1 MDLEPVEKWK
11 ECVELERR
19 RLAAGERPK
28 PLFSNGVQRAAARGL
43 CVFLALMAVLTL
55 LSRAADGITVAQVQA
70 QNPKTGIL
78 TQRVTVNG
86 NIEPLGDLVLSLP
99 GDVLV
104 NTISAETGQQV
115 KAGDVLMT
123 LDDEALRQ
131 SMEKLENEL
140 AILELK
146 IANTMQGT
154 SGDST
159 DGILE
164 AEQALEEARED
175 YDRLSGSA
183 ERSETRAAEDLETA
197 RADYEEALAGL
208 KRAEEKALGDA
219 EDAARTAVE
228 AAEESLTAA
237 QDAQKAYS
245 KQYYESVRDLKDLR
259 SRLNDAQRALEQA
272 RRKAEEERQSGEAGS
287 REREAE
293 RLGYV
298 SQQRETQQLLEQLKA
313 VEAAGGR
320 LTAPVDGTVASIL
333 SQPGRT
339 QEGAQAAVLTRNDQG
354 FAFRGKLDQKKAED
368 LAAGDQGKLTFT
380 LEGKAGSA
388 EAIITSVGAA
398 DSQGQVTV
406 TAQLPEGNY
415 GSGGSA
421 ELEISKRSQ
430 QYDMVLPLS
439 ALRMEG
445 GDAYVLVIQEKQSV
459 MGVEQTV
466 VKKTVTLQEQDSENM
481 AVEGALLES
490 GGLLLVQ
497 GGEDAEPWPNLLL
510 RFQDGDAGTQAEHF
524 LSQNQIPGGQML
536 DLSLLHQGLTALAL
550 AVLAAERAGVR
561 TERVLAVRACAVW
574 ALTFG
579 IALVFAPLGGVK
591 VERPLWLLPAAWLLS
606 DWCLERHRRFLDRR
620 REEERGDEIAMEPS
634 ARAGGGGGRPSA
646 GV

>member
-579 IALVFAPLGGVK
+579 IALVFAPFGGVK